1 MHADVSYRAALA
13 YQRLTHVESRWNAN
27 CFHHDIEAVDL
38 GVKVSAGRCANCGEV
53 FAGRACVDRVCVWAG
68 YHAFC
73 QLKAGVGEVEESY
86 ASRGVEG

>member
-13 YQRLTHVESRWNAN
+13 YQRLTHVERRWNAN

-38 GVKVSAGRCANCGEV
+38 RVEVSAGRRANCGDV
-53 FAGRACVDRVCVWAG
+53 FAGQACVDCVGVWTG

-73 QLKAGVGEVEESY
+73 KLKTSVGEVEESY
-86 ASRGVEG
+86 ASRGVES